1 MRPIDAMSEEILLYL
16 VDRPMRTG
24 KSQIA
29 RRFNALTG
37 VSYVS
42 TDDLF
47 AMLGVAAPSLKIGWD
62 SGNTWPENRRKLA
75 PFVAGLARDRVR
87 DASPLLIEGELLPDM
102 VGSLLRESG
111 GKARAC
117 FVGNSAMEL
126 EDKVRILQ
134 DWERFPRRLAF
145 G

>member
-1 MRPIDAMSEEILLYL
+1 
-16 VDRPMRTG
+16 MRTG

-62 SGNTWPENRRKLA
+62 SGNTWQETGVSLRPSSRSSPATASVTR
-75 PFVAGLARDRVR
+75 AR
-87 DASPLLIEGELLPDM
+87 
-102 VGSLLRESG
+102 
-111 GKARAC
+111 
-117 FVGNSAMEL
+117 F
-126 EDKVRILQ
+126 
-134 DWERFPRRLAF
+134 
-145 G
+145 